1 MVFHRHLVRAS
12 FPLRARGHHFL
23 ARKIEGWEAAAASI
37 QMKAI
42 SSMKTPFSLLACLT
56 ATGLTLLLSASA
68 RADDT
73 SNDNF
78 FAIQVQYPGP
88 DWNPFTHT
96 EGQIAQAQKAL
107 DYLRAIANPSTD
119 QKQKIQSFTQ
129 QLAELQKEQTE
140 QQSEY
145 FVFGPGIQPNAGFQR
160 VIVNLQKNSDG
171 QNTIH
176 SESTVLTALEG
187 TSDAPD
193 MILGAVADKSAV
205 QLFHKGETQPTIVN
219 LSALERGETP
229 DLPLAAGDRIYVP
242 AKEFFFH
249 GGSPSDFVQA
259 ADQTYGTH
267 WSDIAS
273 IGDSF
278 NDAKVPPIRFRPVSL
293 NQLIAFYNYL
303 GQHNGSLGLW
313 QIEGDLPMPAAMM
326 LIENSD
332 VRTNPTTNGG
342 TGDGAT
348 LPPTAWPGAKPVAP
362 LRVQAFSLVGF
373 PQATWNSLANLI
385 AQGQDLA
392 RDASLSDS
400 RRTDGDDYDGRLI
413 IQKDTNIM
421 LAIGTPGYLN
431 LVSSVT
437 DAYRTSVAQ
446 QTAAGTLSGPVIAT
460 APPAP
465 ATTPVAPP
473 SASK

>member
-1 MVFHRHLVRAS
+1 
-12 FPLRARGHHFL
+12 
-23 ARKIEGWEAAAASI
+23 
-37 QMKAI
+37 
-42 SSMKTPFSLLACLT
+42 MKTPFSLLACLT

-242 AKEFFFH
+242 AKEFSFH

-267 WSDIAS
+267 WNDIAS
-273 IGDSF
+273 VGDSF
-278 NDAKVPPIRFRPVSL
+278 NDAKVPPIRFRAASL
-293 NQLIAFYNYL
+293 EQLIAFYNYL
-303 GQHNGSLGLW
+303 GQRNASLGQW
-313 QIEGDLPMPAAMM
+313 QIEGDLEQPAAMM
-326 LIENSD
+326 LGEDPRAKAAS
-332 VRTNPTTNGG
+332 TTTGG
-342 TGDGAT
+342 ASPAPSEGA
-348 LPPTAWPGAKPVAP
+348 PAKSVAP
-362 LRVQAFSLVGF
+362 LRVAAFSLVGF
-373 PQATWNSLANLI
+373 PEATWSSLANLI
-385 AQGQDLA
+385 AQGQALA
-392 RDASLSDS
+392 QDAGRRDS